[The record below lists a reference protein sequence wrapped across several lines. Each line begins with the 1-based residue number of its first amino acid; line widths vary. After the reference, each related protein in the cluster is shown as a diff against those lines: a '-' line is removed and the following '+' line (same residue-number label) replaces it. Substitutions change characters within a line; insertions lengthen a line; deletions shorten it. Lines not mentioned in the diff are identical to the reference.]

1 MIKVEHTKS
10 HPTDTATIDGVVGWV
25 QVTDAELVLVVRDN
39 DDYSDLSYPIVVNG
53 KQVKPILISKNE
65 KIKVGDWLLFWNG
78 QSHSIH
84 QLKEGFSPDN
94 QYGSGLKII
103 ALPEH
108 FSQQQLQDIVD
119 GKLKEGK
126 LVVECE
132 INENIPEPHN
142 CEVIKL
148 NPHITIY
155 PVEEKMYTRDEVKQK
170 INDFAQHI
178 YQGYYVHKIDLETVL
193 DTTDEWVKQNII

>member
-10 HPTDTATIDGVVGWV
+10 HPTDTAAIGGVVGWV
-25 QVTDAELVLVVRDN
+25 QVADAELVLVYNPDKFDSSWN
-39 DDYSDLSYPIVVNG
+39 Y
-53 KQVKPILISKNE
+53 KPILISRTE
-65 KIKVGDWLLFWNG
+65 KIGEGDWVTDGERIAQVNVLTIDDPNRDKHF
-78 QSHSIH
+78 
-84 QLKEGFSPDN
+84 
-94 QYGSGLKII
+94 KIL

-108 FSQQQLQDIVD
+108 FSPQQLQDIVD
-119 GKLKEGK
+119 GRLKEGK